1 MGSYNTSVK
10 PMIDQW
16 IDETTKIKD
25 QDKLVIVF
33 CVTAEVRSKR
43 SRIKISSKYESV
55 EECIVKDYRAKCRWV
70 WLGCGLFYPLIFS
83 VTNVRLSSA
92 DDSRIADSFASY
104 SLEINRLA
112 LNNFL
117 SRLSDVSGELRHKR
131 IRTVD
136 SNEVYDLLCKKVSVS
151 FLLPFLFIF
160 FSPSLPFSFPPL
172 PLLFLLL
179 LLQLSLSVCYEMIR
193 DPLQASTRYASVHDD
208 LETAITVLSRKDNG
222 ESSSCD
228 CHVIIM

>member
-1 MGSYNTSVK
+1 MACF
-10 PMIDQW
+10 D
-16 IDETTKIKD
+16 
-25 QDKLVIVF
+25 
-33 CVTAEVRSKR
+33 
-43 SRIKISSKYESV
+43 
-55 EECIVKDYRAKCRWV
+55 
-70 WLGCGLFYPLIFS
+70 PLLSS

-117 SRLSDVSGELRHKR
+117 SRLSDVSGELRNKR

-151 FLLPFLFIF
+151 FLLLFLFIF

-172 PLLFLLL
+172 SLLFLL

>member
-1 MGSYNTSVK
+1 MGV
-10 PMIDQW
+10 
-16 IDETTKIKD
+16 
-25 QDKLVIVF
+25 
-33 CVTAEVRSKR
+33 VRG
-43 SRIKISSKYESV
+43 V
-55 EECIVKDYRAKCRWV
+55 ACFNP
-70 WLGCGLFYPLIFS
+70 LFSS

-92 DDSRIADSFASY
+92 DDSRIADSFASF

-117 SRLSDVSGELRHKR
+117 SRLSDVSGVLRHKR

-136 SNEVYDLLCKKVSVS
+136 SDEVYDLLCKKVSIS
-151 FLLPFLFIF
+151 FFLLFLFIF

-172 PLLFLLL
+172 LLLFLLL

-208 LETAITVLSRKDNG
+208 LETAITILSRKDNG

-228 CHVIIM
+228 CHVIVM

>member
-1 MGSYNTSVK
+1 MACF
-10 PMIDQW
+10 D
-16 IDETTKIKD
+16 
-25 QDKLVIVF
+25 
-33 CVTAEVRSKR
+33 
-43 SRIKISSKYESV
+43 
-55 EECIVKDYRAKCRWV
+55 
-70 WLGCGLFYPLIFS
+70 PLLSS

-117 SRLSDVSGELRHKR
+117 SRLSDISGELRHKR

-136 SNEVYDLLCKKVSVS
+136 SDEVYDLLCKKVSVS
-151 FLLPFLFIF
+151 FLLLFLFIF

-172 PLLFLLL
+172 PLLFPLLFLL